1 MLKRS
6 SLALLLFAFALST
19 ISLNVYA
26 KKAKETPPVVVDMAP
41 VQSKLWQTQI
51 EAIGTLNANQS
62 VGLTSEVDGRVTG
75 IYFRSGDYV
84 KAGTPLVQLNPDL
97 LKAQLAA
104 AQAKEIL
111 SAANYQRAAEL
122 FKKRVFA
129 QQDLDTSLSAYRAD
143 QANVAN
149 IQAQLNQ
156 TLIRAPFTGRL
167 GLRLVD
173 LGDYVKAG
181 DKIANL
187 NAIDPLRVDFRI
199 PEVYL
204 SQMKSGQT
212 ILIKSTAFPNQTFS
226 GQTYAMDSEIDVNTR
241 SLGVR
246 AVVPNKDQKLLPG
259 AFVDVTVQAGM
270 PQKLIT
276 VPETTV
282 NLDAGGPY
290 VYRVVDQKAVKTP
303 VTLGQ
308 RRDAEVA
315 VLTGL
320 KAGDVVVTV
329 GGFKVTDG
337 ASVVAEK

>member
-1 MLKRS
+1 MRNYFA
-6 SLALLLFAFALST
+6 SLFLLFIGLITSFNA
-19 ISLNVYA
+19 YA
-26 KKAKETPPVVVDMAP
+26 AKAGETPPAVVEMAP
-41 VQSKLWQTQI
+41 VQLQSWQSQL

-62 VGLTSEVDGRVTG
+62 VGVTSEVDGRITS
-75 IYFRSGDYV
+75 IYFHSGDYV
-84 KAGTPLVQLNPDL
+84 KAGTPLLQLNPEL
-97 LKAQLAA
+97 LKAQLAS

-111 SAANYQRAAEL
+111 SGANYKRALEL

-129 QQDLDTSLSAYRAD
+129 QQDLDTSLSAYRSD

-173 LGDYVKAG
+173 MGDYVKAG
-181 DKIANL
+181 NNIANL

-204 SQMKSGQT
+204 SQIKAGQT
-212 ILIKSTAFPNQTFS
+212 ILVKSTAYPNQTFH
-226 GQTYAMDSEIDVNTR
+226 GQIYATDSQIDANTR

-246 AVVPNKDQKLLPG
+246 AILPNKDEKLLPG
-259 AFVDVTVQAGM
+259 SFVDVTIQAGV

-282 NLDAGGPY
+282 NIDANGSF
-290 VYRVVDQKAVKTP
+290 VYRVVSGKAIKTS

-308 RRDAEVA
+308 HRDGNVA
-315 VLTGL
+315 VLSGL
-320 KAGDVVVTV
+320 KAGAIVITV

-337 ASVVAEK
+337 APVTTGK